1 MVAPGFIDAHSH
13 ADGGLLTD
21 PDAETQIRQGITT
34 SVVGQDGGSHFPLAS
49 WFAEVE
55 AKHVALN
62 IASFVGHGTVRT
74 EVTGKEYKRVTT
86 PEEQRRMADL
96 VTQEMQAGG
105 LGLSSGLEYDPGF
118 YSTTDEL
125 IACAKAAANVRADL
139 KTRLERRGLTV
150 LLATADEMR
159 RDPSEAYTKRNASG
173 WVLAEIRAEEDPDHA
188 GDSRYSLV
196 LDFHFPGTLAS
207 NVQKQMEILPSDS
220 IEVSMSRL
228 AIDAVL
234 EIGAKARTGFAAS
247 NVDAPGVEIALEGVT
262 AFTMITQVKSKLQAA
277 MGNDFRVVEKRI
289 ERSRASLA
297 VQTGVG
303 VDPNGKSASIADQL
317 RKMTFEG
324 FTVQVTNVGD
334 ARIDVRLAP
343 AVGKAAT

>member
-1 MVAPGFIDAHSH
+1 MMISLALVLLLASSSH
-13 ADGGLLTD
+13 AADLLTPQLREQVEKARPNLGD
-21 PDAETQIRQGITT
+21 LPAWQEEIFQNEVLPSSGRFIRDYKNSGNKVTKADVDLEGIKRYLSFTASQILKPDALKTML
-34 SVVGQDGGSHFPLAS
+34 F
-49 WFAEVE
+49 
-55 AKHVALN
+55 
-62 IASFVGHGTVRT
+62 VRT
-74 EVTGKEYKRVTT
+74 N
-86 PEEQRRMADL
+86 A
-96 VTQEMQAGG
+96 AC
-105 LGLSSGLEYDPGF
+105 
-118 YSTTDEL
+118 TD
-125 IACAKAAANVRADL
+125 CAKAAANVRADL